1 MPLSYQNLKD
11 SPTLFHQSQPDCVK
25 IIEMKKLRL
34 SRVIPLVAAVV
45 LILIAYLV
53 FASRRQTL
61 SYFEFFAEEQ
71 VAYKDL
77 TSVLDE
83 TPRAFFFC
91 TESNADCRYIDTKM
105 IRVLIEDANTSR
117 FDHITLVDTATM
129 NPAILPSV
137 TKATLGFA
145 HIPAFAILSYRNDK
159 IIVHAVLEWTTE
171 TPFTSLNLKDWMKEN
186 DLWLNEYT
194 N

>member
-1 MPLSYQNLKD
+1 MMG
-11 SPTLFHQSQPDCVK
+11 
-25 IIEMKKLRL
+25 MKKIRL
-34 SRVIPLVAAVV
+34 TRVLPIIAAVF
-45 LILIAYLV
+45 LILTAYLV

-61 SYFEFFAEEQ
+61 SYFRFFAEEQ

-77 TSVLDE
+77 IEVLDE

-91 TESNADCRYIDTKM
+91 TQSNADCRYIDTKM
-105 IRVLIEDANTSR
+105 IQVLINDANTTR

-129 NPAILPSV
+129 NPSILPSV

-145 HIPAFAILSYRNDK
+145 HVPAFAILSYKNGK
-159 IIVHAVLEWTTE
+159 ILIHAVLEWTTD